1 MCIVH
6 CWCYFLNI
14 QLRAT
19 LSSYIGEELEKMQE
33 NIDSVNQYFKTDD
46 EEAGE
51 KEEEGME
58 MLVEVQDI
66 LGELGKKIK
75 FEKLLKVNL
84 KIMCDIIH

>member
-1 MCIVH
+1 MYNVDVIL
-6 CWCYFLNI
+6 LNI

-33 NIDSVNQYFKTDD
+33 NIDSVNQYFKTD
-46 EEAGE
+46 EEETGE
-51 KEEEGME
+51 KEEGME

-75 FEKLLKVNL
+75 FEKLLKVN
-84 KIMCDIIH
+84 IITYVT